1 MVQAKHEQAV
11 SRQSSTA
18 FGGVSGAAVDGKP
31 SRFFSDGS
39 TTMTALEEEP
49 WWQVSIVR

>member
-11 SRQSSTA
+11 SRQSSTS

-49 WWQVSIVR
+49 WWQVSIAR